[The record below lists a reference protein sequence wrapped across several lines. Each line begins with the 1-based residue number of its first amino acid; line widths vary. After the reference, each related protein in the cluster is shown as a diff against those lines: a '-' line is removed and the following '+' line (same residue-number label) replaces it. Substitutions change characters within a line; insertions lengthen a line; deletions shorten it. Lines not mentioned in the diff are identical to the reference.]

1 MGYNG
6 NFCDAQIDE
15 VFLILGFPL
24 MINILHNTYPT
35 LRASYQFLWGSVVV
49 CAAPLLKL
57 GILGIFLSN
66 PSL

>member
-1 MGYNG
+1 M
-6 NFCDAQIDE
+6 
-15 VFLILGFPL
+15 FLILGFPL